1 MISILAYSAG
11 ACQLMSPSQKKVNV
25 FIVSDATGIT
35 AERVINAVLVQ
46 FKQIQPIL
54 KKFSFVKTKTQIK
67 DILSM
72 AEELD
77 AIVIYSLVSKEL
89 RS

>member
-1 MISILAYSAG
+1 MN
-11 ACQLMSPSQKKVNV
+11 PSKKKVNV

-46 FKQIQPIL
+46 FKQIQPIFQ
-54 KKFSFVKTKTQIK
+54 KFSFVKTKTQIK
-67 DILSM
+67 DILSK

-77 AIVIYSLVSKEL
+77 AIVIYSIV
-89 RS
+89 